1 MLFQAEASHESSY
14 DTRDYE
20 SYDSEYLLPTGRV
33 QIFLSYQLFA
43 LYEILNI
50 I

>member
-1 MLFQAEASHESSY
+1 MLFQAETSHESSY

-33 QIFLSYQLFA
+33 QIFFYRTSFSRYMKF
-43 LYEILNI
+43 
-50 I
+50 

>member
-1 MLFQAEASHESSY
+1 MLFQAEASHESNY

-33 QIFLSYQLFA
+33 QIFFI
-43 LYEILNI
+43 ILAFCVI
-50 I
+50 